1 MASRNKPSAFTAEQ
15 VEDQSE
21 TNSEDEV
28 VVAEPVTVMSADS
41 DYVNARVKGTWK
53 MFWGSDSFDFV
64 DGGMGSLNYSTAV
77 WDKNSKSSFKIS
89 STPPCRFPSTH
100 II

>member
-21 TNSEDEV
+21 NNSEDEV

-41 DYVNARVKGTWK
+41 NYITARIKGTWK
-53 MFWGSDSFDFV
+53 MFWGNESFDFV
-64 DGGMGSLNYSTAV
+64 DGKRYKIPKDLYAYLL
-77 WDKNSKSSFKIS
+77 KSSNIYD
-89 STPPCRFPSTH
+89 TL
-100 II
+100 

>member
-15 VEDQSE
+15 VEDQNE

-41 DYVNARVKGTWK
+41 NYITARIKGTWK
-53 MFWGSDSFDFV
+53 MFWGNESFDFV
-64 DGGMGSLNYSTAV
+64 DGKRYKIPKDLYAYLL
-77 WDKNSKSSFKIS
+77 KSSNIYD
-89 STPPCRFPSTH
+89 TL
-100 II
+100 

>member
-15 VEDQSE
+15 VEDQNE
-21 TNSEDEV
+21 NNSEDEV

-53 MFWGSDSFDFV
+53 MFWGNESFDFV
-64 DGGMGSLNYSTAV
+64 DGKRYKIPKDLYAYLL
-77 WDKNSKSSFKIS
+77 KSSNIYD
-89 STPPCRFPSTH
+89 TL
-100 II
+100 